1 MMEVLALRSG
11 GGDASMVVTVRAI
24 VAVLAA
30 LVIII
35 CGSRLYVRKFITKS
49 FGIDDYMVIVAM
61 FWVLAFAAFSI
72 IITFYGLGRQ
82 QADVSN
88 ADLEI
93 FLKIYYVAIATYLV
107 VASSVK
113 TSLMVFLMRNFPQK
127 YIQWTGWGLIAFLA
141 VFAISGSLA
150 TILQCNPINAFWDKA
165 LPNYTCFSANT
176 LFGILMYQGVLMF
189 ITDVIII
196 TLPMPIIWKLQMPL
210 KKRLMVLGL
219 FSFGFVACIAALVR
233 FTTLV
238 YTKHSTNLTY
248 QGATS
253 LIWMNVEYSLGL
265 ISGSISSLRVLFRIK
280 SIFSNKDDSRNM
292 SNDGGLGKAYELGSR
307 NKFGTSG
314 SKSGWKG
321 GGILKTSEVTVHG
334 ESRNESQER
343 IVSAV

>member
-1 MMEVLALRSG
+1 MLFCQYPVWYSDVSGRFDVHHRCDNHYTTDANHLETSNASQEASHGLGIVQFWFVNCRLDALSKY
-11 GGDASMVVTVRAI
+11 SH
-24 VAVLAA
+24 
-30 LVIII
+30 
-35 CGSRLYVRKFITKS
+35 
-49 FGIDDYMVIVAM
+49 
-61 FWVLAFAAFSI
+61 
-72 IITFYGLGRQ
+72 YGL
-82 QADVSN
+82 
-88 ADLEI
+88 
-93 FLKIYYVAIATYLV
+93 
-107 VASSVK
+107 
-113 TSLMVFLMRNFPQK
+113 
-127 YIQWTGWGLIAFLA
+127 
-141 VFAISGSLA
+141 
-150 TILQCNPINAFWDKA
+150 
-165 LPNYTCFSANT
+165 
-176 LFGILMYQGVLMF
+176 
-189 ITDVIII
+189 
-196 TLPMPIIWKLQMPL
+196 
-210 KKRLMVLGL
+210 
-219 FSFGFVACIAALVR
+219 GFVACIAALVR

-238 YTKHSTNLTY
+238 YTKHSTNLTCMLFTLSWLVKSAANDFLAD